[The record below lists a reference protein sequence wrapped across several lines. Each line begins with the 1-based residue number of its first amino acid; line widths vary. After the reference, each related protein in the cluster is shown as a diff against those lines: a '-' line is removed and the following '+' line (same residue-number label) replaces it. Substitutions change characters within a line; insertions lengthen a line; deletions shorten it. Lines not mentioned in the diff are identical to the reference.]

1 MFSEGLD
8 VAFDRDHFFPERRV
22 NAEEVHEV
30 AHVFHLDIWG
40 SVAGVY
46 LGLRLRLILESD
58 ISDVLTLFIGSRSC
72 FFILLA

>member
-8 VAFDRDHFFPERRV
+8 VAFNREHFFPERRV

-30 AHVFHLDIWG
+30 AHVFHLHDWG
-40 SVAGVY
+40 SEAGVY
-46 LGLRLRLILESD
+46 LGLGLRLILVSD
-58 ISDVLTLFIGSRSC
+58 ISDVLTLFFGGRSC